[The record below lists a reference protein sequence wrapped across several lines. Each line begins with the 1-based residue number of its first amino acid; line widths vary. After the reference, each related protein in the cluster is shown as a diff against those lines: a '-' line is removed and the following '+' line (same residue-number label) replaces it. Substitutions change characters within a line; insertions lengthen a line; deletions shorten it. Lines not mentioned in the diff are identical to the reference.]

1 MTLPSAPPPLRLGYK
16 ASAEQFAP
24 ADLLSFGVA
33 AERLGLD
40 SVAVSDH
47 FQPFRHDGGHS
58 PASLPW
64 LGALVAQTSRV
75 LVGTSVLTPT
85 YRYHPAVVAQA
96 FATLG
101 CLAPGRVFLGLGS
114 GEAMNEVAPTGV
126 DWPGAGE
133 RLERLREAV
142 ALIRRLW
149 SGDQVHFEGQ
159 WYRTGGAVIYDLPE
173 QPIPVWI
180 AAGGPKGARFA
191 GAEGG
196 LITTSGKPLE
206 LYSERLLPNAAA
218 GAEEAGVDPDRHRA
232 ADRDQALLREGS
244 RHRRQGLPL
253 LGAARAARRVQ
264 AGRRRPARARAPRRR
279 ARRRAGRLAL
289 HLHER
294 SRRGRRAHQALPRP
308 RLPPPRLPQ
317 PGARPARLPRALRRR
332 AGPAP
337 PRRPVGVCSDE
348 TGSDP
353 HECGSDPHR
362 AGLTPT
368 VRTRSIRLSMRFL
381 ASIGVPPYSCRE
393 CAGGHLGDAGDREM
407 PCLVALRAHARCG
420 ARSAR
425 SGVRPA
431 RCGSDPIRACT
442 MGGPGR
448 ATAPIPLPGQG
459 SREIVARIQ
468 PCRTLRATAARR
480 RSTRR

>member
-1 MTLPSAPPPLRLGYK
+1 MTLPSPPPPLRLGYK

-24 ADLLSFGVA
+24 AELLAFGVT
-33 AERLGLD
+33 AEQRGLD

-64 LGALVAQTSRV
+64 LGALAAKTSRV

-101 CLAPGRVFLGLGS
+101 CLAPGRIFLGLGS

-126 DWPGAGE
+126 EWPGAGE

-149 SGDQVHFEGQ
+149 TGDQVHFEGQ

-196 LITTSGKPLE
+196 IITTSGKPLE

-218 GAEEAGVDPDRHRA
+218 GAEEAGVDPVGIERMIEIKLSYAEDRATAVEDCRFWAPLALPAEAKQGVDDPRELARLADQLDDEQA
-232 ADRDQALLREGS
+232 ASRFICTADPDEAVERIKPYLDLGFNHLVFHSPANDQLAFLERF
-244 RHRRQGLPL
+244 
-253 LGAARAARRVQ
+253 GAEL
-264 AGRRRPARARAPRRR
+264 APR
-279 ARRRAGRLAL
+279 L
-289 HLHER
+289 
-294 SRRGRRAHQALPRP
+294 
-308 RLPPPRLPQ
+308 
-317 PGARPARLPRALRRR
+317 RALR
-332 AGPAP
+332 
-337 PRRPVGVCSDE
+337 
-348 TGSDP
+348 
-353 HECGSDPHR
+353 
-362 AGLTPT
+362 
-368 VRTRSIRLSMRFL
+368 
-381 ASIGVPPYSCRE
+381 
-393 CAGGHLGDAGDREM
+393 
-407 PCLVALRAHARCG
+407 
-420 ARSAR
+420 
-425 SGVRPA
+425 
-431 RCGSDPIRACT
+431 
-442 MGGPGR
+442 
-448 ATAPIPLPGQG
+448 
-459 SREIVARIQ
+459 
-468 PCRTLRATAARR
+468 
-480 RSTRR
+480 